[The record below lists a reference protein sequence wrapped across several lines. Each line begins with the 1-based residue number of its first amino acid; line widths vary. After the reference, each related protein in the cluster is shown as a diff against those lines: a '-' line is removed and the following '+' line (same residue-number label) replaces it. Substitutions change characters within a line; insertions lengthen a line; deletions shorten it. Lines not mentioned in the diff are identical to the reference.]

1 MFAFGATG
9 KDAKP
14 LFKNE
19 KDAAKVMIDNEKKR
33 DILYGTIVYG
43 KDASVKSKFKD
54 MPDKTDVKKFIDG
67 LSWKDDG
74 KKLDHALLETDKLF
88 KDHGRPKARKILVVF
103 VTDKADSTT
112 EELKKAA
119 KKLNDND
126 VKIIAVKLGT
136 DPDDKQ
142 LETITPKK
150 NIVKKKKPFKPSEL
164 AKLIDELVKKGIY
177 LYVNTV
183 LLGFF

>member
-103 VTDKADSTT
+103 VTGKADSTT
-112 EELKKAA
+112 DELKKAA

-126 VKIIAVKLGT
+126 VKIITVGLGT
-136 DPDDKQ
+136 EPDDKQ
-142 LETITPKK
+142 LVAVTPKK
-150 NIVKKKKPFKPSEL
+150 NIIKKKKPIKPSEV
-164 AKLIDELVKKGIY
+164 AQLIDELVKKG
-177 LYVNTV
+177 
-183 LLGFF
+183 

>member
-9 KDAKP
+9 KDAIK

-19 KDAAKVMIDNEKKR
+19 TETAKQMIDNEKER

-43 KDASVKSKFKD
+43 KDAFVESKFND
-54 MPDKTDVKKFIDG
+54 MPDKTDVKKSIGG

-74 KKLDHALLETDKLF
+74 KKLDHVLLETDKLF

-103 VTDKADSTT
+103 VTGKADSTT

-150 NIVKKKKPFKPSEL
+150 NIVKLRENGDSKKSS
-164 AKLIDELVKKGIY
+164 KLIDAQTKKGMKMQSK
-177 LYVNTV
+177 TK
-183 LLGFF
+183 